1 MAISPADRDAAFIQG
16 TLQPIEAENLL
27 AKRPR
32 RGPQQ
37 NAQRPRRKR
46 LRRERNVAIK
56 SRDLAGL
63 QEKGFDVALERSSQ
77 RLRNPVRNHNNELML
92 HSQA

>member
-1 MAISPADRDAAFIQG
+1 MVISQADRDAAFIQG
-16 TLQPIEAENLL
+16 TLQPTEAENLV

-37 NAQRPRRKR
+37 SAQLPRRKQ
-46 LRRERNVAIK
+46 LRRERIVAIK

-63 QEKGFDVALERSSQ
+63 QERGRRGARTKFTADTKPGGE
-77 RLRNPVRNHNNELML
+77 P
-92 HSQA
+92 